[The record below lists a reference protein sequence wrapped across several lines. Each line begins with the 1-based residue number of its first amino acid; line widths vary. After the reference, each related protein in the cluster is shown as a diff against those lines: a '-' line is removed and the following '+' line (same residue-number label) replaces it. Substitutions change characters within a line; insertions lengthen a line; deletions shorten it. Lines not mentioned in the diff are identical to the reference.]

1 MNKFIS
7 IWFGGRIAKVFS
19 AALMICS
26 LSHCKG
32 PKAEDV
38 RTEPPAKYVPASS
51 NSSDDKDD
59 ENDGSDKAN
68 GDERDSNGCAFD
80 DGTHSATIGY
90 YNPSTNYSATY
101 TLDVEVDNCQI
112 IQIDFNNGGYLGP
125 HHIAPADIDED
136 GDASVVDDR
145 GRSYEVHLD
154 E

>member
-59 ENDGSDKAN
+59 EN
-68 GDERDSNGCAFD
+68 
-80 DGTHSATIGY
+80 
-90 YNPSTNYSATY
+90 
-101 TLDVEVDNCQI
+101 
-112 IQIDFNNGGYLGP
+112 
-125 HHIAPADIDED
+125 ED